1 MKLTTSIRISFGFC
15 LPSILAVFVSNLALM
30 DIAHGESD
38 LRLEWRIVQV
48 SYAVFIVFHAVMLVT
63 LARRLKQTRQENRE
77 QL

>member
-1 MKLTTSIRISFGFC
+1 MKLTTSIRISFGLC
-15 LPSILAVFVSNLALM
+15 LLPILAVFVSNLALM

>member
-1 MKLTTSIRISFGFC
+1 MKLTTSIRISFGLC
-15 LPSILAVFVSNLALM
+15 LLSILAVFVSNLALM
-30 DIAHGESD
+30 DIGHGESD

>member
-1 MKLTTSIRISFGFC
+1 MKLTTSIRISFGLC
-15 LPSILAVFVSNLALM
+15 LLSILAVFVSNLALM

-48 SYAVFIVFHAVMLVT
+48 SYAVFIVFHAMMLVT

>member
-1 MKLTTSIRISFGFC
+1 MKLTTSIRISFGLC
-15 LPSILAVFVSNLALM
+15 LLSILAVFVSNLALM